1 MAALIL
7 KISISVTH
15 HMNSM
20 KGKNQ
25 IIFSEIEEHTVDNF
39 YYLLLFKKLGI
50 KETLIWKYVP
60 SENQQ

>member
-50 KETLIWKYVP
+50 KETLI
-60 SENQQ
+60 

>member
-1 MAALIL
+1 MASLIL

-20 KGKNQ
+20 KGENQ

-60 SENQQ
+60 SENLQ